1 MLKWSI
7 IFLVIAL
14 ISGLLGFTS
23 ITGASIQFAKILF
36 YLFVVIF
43 VVSLIFGRRNV

>member
-7 IFLVIAL
+7 IFLVIAI
-14 ISGLLGFTS
+14 ISGLLGFTT

-36 YLFVVIF
+36 ALFVILF
-43 VVSLIFGRRNV
+43 IVSLIFGRRAV